1 MDGERISYTERI
13 LNAIEYGKLPSDE
26 TERRLCALIEAEVTR
41 TDSEADMELIKA
53 CQSLMWQLH
62 SHGET
67 PYDSHYDANKA
78 KIAQRLHRGERFAS
92 AAKSVGRIVAAA
104 AAVVLV
110 VLGLRGDLQWSWLEH
125 DDTADQQ
132 QHIISANEVGVELIQ
147 KAIAE
152 HGSVSQTR
160 VTTPAELTEK
170 FSFIPMPQKFG
181 ETWEFS
187 FADISVS
194 NLYICVDA
202 QYVNVTTQST
212 VIYTTIIF
220 TDAEEAYYT
229 FEQSASGESSLV
241 DDYQVYVATNMH
253 RSGMCWT
260 DGLAFMQIS
269 GEFQEEEGILI
280 IQNILKEWYK

>member
-26 TERRLCALIEAEVTR
+26 TERRLCALIEAEINK

-152 HGSVSQTR
+152 HSSVSPMR

-170 FSFIPMPQKFG
+170 ISFIPMPQKLG

-187 FADISVS
+187 FADISITPVS
-194 NLYICVDA
+194 ICVDA
-202 QYVNVTTQST
+202 RYVNTATQSS
-212 VIYTTIIF
+212 VIYSVVLF
-220 TDAEEAYYT
+220 NDAEETYYT
-229 FEQSASGESSLV
+229 FEQSADGELV
-241 DDYQVYVATNMH
+241 VLDGHQVYVAENMH
-253 RSGMCWT
+253 RSVMCWT
-260 DGLAFMQIS
+260 DGLVLVRIS
-269 GEFQEEEGILI
+269 GEYNEQEGQLI
-280 IQNILKEWYK
+280 MQNVLKEWYK